1 MRIQRIHIQGFKSL
15 ENVIFE
21 PNKGFSCF
29 VGSNGAGKSNFCD
42 ALLFFKNIIL
52 NGVSNAIEE
61 IGDKSLITDK
71 EETSFLLS
79 IKNDDDNVV
88 YEYFLSVNVQ
98 DGKIIKEDLYN
109 DIVTVYSRKTD
120 RVEKLNFDKF
130 KDVISQMSTK
140 ISEIEEFKKKD
151 IKTLKSQELK
161 KYQKSLNSLI
171 DITKTITSVKNEVP
185 DILKDN
191 VSDELNP
198 DKTGLSS
205 YFEDEPIYEFIE
217 KLNVY
222 RINPLSPKLPN
233 KLFNKANLLI
243 HGQNLATI
251 LLEIQNDQDK
261 WKDLHELL
269 SLIVPSIDEIEV
281 KKGEFDDSLS
291 LYFKENNKPLPAI
304 SISDGTIY
312 TLAILTTLL
321 WNEDKNTLIIIEEPE
336 RGIHPQAIVEIIS
349 FIKQIV
355 DEKNLQVIVTT
366 HSETVV
372 RNCAL
377 DELWLVD
384 KNHGKTHLKNAKKA
398 NPHLE
403 ETSLDQAWLMN
414 LLNGGLPW

>member
-15 ENVIFE
+15 ENVLFE
-21 PNKGFSCF
+21 PDKGFSCL

-52 NGVSNAIEE
+52 HGVSNAIEE

-71 EETSFLLS
+71 EETSFSLT
-79 IKNDDDNVV
+79 IKSDKNVV
-88 YEYFLSVNVQ
+88 YEYFLSVNIQ

-109 DIVTVYSRKTD
+109 NIVTIYSRKTD
-120 RVEKLNFDKF
+120 RVEKINFDKF
-130 KDVISQMSTK
+130 KDILDQMSTQL
-140 ISEIEEFKKKD
+140 SDVEELKKKD
-151 IKTLKSQELK
+151 IASLETQELL
-161 KYQKSLNSLI
+161 KYQKSLNVVL
-171 DITKTITSVKNEVP
+171 DFTKALASVKNEVP

-191 VSDELNP
+191 ISDELNP

-205 YFEDEPIYEFIE
+205 YYENELIYEFIE
-217 KLNVY
+217 SLNIY

-233 KLFNKANLLI
+233 KLFNKGNLLI

-251 LLEIQNDQDK
+251 LLEIQHDQNK

-312 TLAILTTLL
+312 TLAILTALL
-321 WNEDKNTLIIIEEPE
+321 WNEDKHTLIIIEEPE

-355 DEKNLQVIVTT
+355 DEKELQVIITT

-377 DELWLVD
+377 EELWLVD
-384 KNHGKTHLKNAKKA
+384 KINGRTLLKNAKKA

-403 ETSLDQAWLMN
+403 EISLDQAWLMN

>member
-15 ENVIFE
+15 ENVLFE
-21 PNKGFSCF
+21 PDKGFSCL

-52 NGVSNAIEE
+52 HGVSNAIEE

-71 EETSFLLS
+71 EETSFSLTIES
-79 IKNDDDNVV
+79 NKNVV
-88 YEYFLSVNVQ
+88 YEYFLSVNIQ

-109 DIVTVYSRKTD
+109 NIMTIYSRKTD
-120 RVEKLNFDKF
+120 RVEKINFDKF
-130 KDVISQMSTK
+130 KDILDQMSTQL
-140 ISEIEEFKKKD
+140 SDVEELKKKD
-151 IKTLKSQELK
+151 IASLETQELL
-161 KYQKSLNSLI
+161 KYQKSLNVVL
-171 DITKTITSVKNEVP
+171 DFTKALASVKNEVP

-191 VSDELNP
+191 ISDELNP

-205 YFEDEPIYEFIE
+205 YFENELIYEFIE
-217 KLNVY
+217 SLNIY

-233 KLFNKANLLI
+233 KLFNKGNLLI

-251 LLEIQNDQDK
+251 LLEIQHDQNK

-312 TLAILTTLL
+312 TLAILTALL
-321 WNEDKNTLIIIEEPE
+321 WNEDKHTLIIIEEPE

-355 DEKNLQVIVTT
+355 DEKELQVIITT

-384 KNHGKTHLKNAKKA
+384 KINGRTLLKNAKKA

>member
-15 ENVIFE
+15 ENVLFE
-21 PNKGFSCF
+21 PDKGFSCF

-71 EETSFLLS
+71 EETSFSLS
-79 IKNDDDNVV
+79 IKSNKDVV

-109 DIVTVYSRKTD
+109 NIMTIYSRKTD
-120 RVEKLNFDKF
+120 RVEKINFHKF
-130 KDVISQMSTK
+130 KDIIDQMSIK
-140 ISEIEEFKKKD
+140 ISEFEDFKKKD
-151 IKTLKSQELK
+151 IKLLTTQELNN
-161 KYQKSLNSLI
+161 YQKNINSLL
-171 DITKTITSVKNEVP
+171 DITKAIAPEKNKVP

-217 KLNVY
+217 KLNIY

-251 LLEIQNDQDK
+251 LLEIQHDQDK
-261 WKDLHELL
+261 WRDLHELL

-355 DEKNLQVIVTT
+355 DDKELQVIITT

-384 KNHGKTHLKNAKKA
+384 KNNGKTQLKNAKKA

>member
-15 ENVIFE
+15 ENVLFE
-21 PNKGFSCF
+21 PDKGFSCF

-52 NGVSNAIEE
+52 NGVSNAIAE

-71 EETSFLLS
+71 EETSFSLS
-79 IKNDDDNVV
+79 IKSNKDIV

-109 DIVTVYSRKTD
+109 NIVTVYSRKTD
-120 RVEKLNFDKF
+120 RVEKINFVKF
-130 KDVISQMSTK
+130 KDIIDQMSTT
-140 ISEIEEFKKKD
+140 ISEFEDFKKKD
-151 IKTLKSQELK
+151 IKAISTQELS
-161 KYQKSLNSLI
+161 KYEKNISSLL
-171 DITKTITSVKNEVP
+171 DITKAITSEKNKVP

-191 VSDELNP
+191 ISDELNP

-205 YFEDEPIYEFIE
+205 YFEDEPIYDFIE
-217 KLNVY
+217 KLNIY

-251 LLEIQNDQDK
+251 LLEIQHDQDK
-261 WKDLHELL
+261 WRDLHELL

-355 DEKNLQVIVTT
+355 EDKELQVIITT

-384 KNHGKTHLKNAKKA
+384 KNNGKTQLKNAKKA

>member
-15 ENVIFE
+15 ENVLFE
-21 PNKGFSCF
+21 PDKGFSCF

-52 NGVSNAIEE
+52 NGVSNAIAE

-71 EETSFLLS
+71 EETSFSLS
-79 IKNDDDNVV
+79 IKSNKDVV
-88 YEYFLSVNVQ
+88 YEYFLSVNIQ

-109 DIVTVYSRKTD
+109 NIVTVYSRKTD
-120 RVEKLNFDKF
+120 RVEKINFVKF
-130 KDVISQMSTK
+130 KDIIDQMSTT
-140 ISEIEEFKKKD
+140 ISEFEDFKKKD
-151 IKTLKSQELK
+151 IKTISTQELS
-161 KYQKSLNSLI
+161 KYEKNISSLL
-171 DITKTITSVKNEVP
+171 DITKAITSEKNKVP

-191 VSDELNP
+191 ISDELNP

-205 YFEDEPIYEFIE
+205 YFEDEPIYDFIE
-217 KLNVY
+217 KLNIY

-251 LLEIQNDQDK
+251 LLEIQHDQDK
-261 WKDLHELL
+261 WRDLHELL

-355 DEKNLQVIVTT
+355 EDKELQVIITT

-384 KNHGKTHLKNAKKA
+384 KNNGKTQLKNAKKA